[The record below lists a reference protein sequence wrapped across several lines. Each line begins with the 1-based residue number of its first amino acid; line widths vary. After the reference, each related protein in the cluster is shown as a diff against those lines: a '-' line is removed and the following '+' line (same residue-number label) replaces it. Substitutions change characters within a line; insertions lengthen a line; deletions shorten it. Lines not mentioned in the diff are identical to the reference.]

1 MNATSKKSR
10 LLQYNA
16 YKLIYRSGDGNG
28 SVDAEAVPGM
38 TDVAEVTAAGNGTAA
53 TEPLLAPSA
62 KATAAVHPSDNIRPF
77 TMAALN
83 SVTISSGRGNKRG
96 EDVEGCDGDGARVL
110 FYNLT
115 ATISGKL
122 SLLLR
127 VILFR

>member
-1 MNATSKKSR
+1 M
-10 LLQYNA
+10 
-16 YKLIYRSGDGNG
+16 
-28 SVDAEAVPGM
+28 PGE
-38 TDVAEVTAAGNGTAA
+38 TDVAEVTAAAGNGTAA

-62 KATAAVHPSDNIRPF
+62 KGAPPSAVHPSDNIRPF

-96 EDVEGCDGDGARVL
+96 EEDVEGCDGDGTRVL

-122 SLLLR
+122 YLLLR

>member
-1 MNATSKKSR
+1 MQRQRRVAYYSILVR
-10 LLQYNA
+10 NA

-28 SVDAEAVPGM
+28 SVDAEALPGM

-96 EDVEGCDGDGARVL
+96 EE
-110 FYNLT
+110 FE
-115 ATISGKL
+115 
-122 SLLLR
+122 LR
-127 VILFR
+127 VVMVMVLEYYFTTLQQPYPENYIYD